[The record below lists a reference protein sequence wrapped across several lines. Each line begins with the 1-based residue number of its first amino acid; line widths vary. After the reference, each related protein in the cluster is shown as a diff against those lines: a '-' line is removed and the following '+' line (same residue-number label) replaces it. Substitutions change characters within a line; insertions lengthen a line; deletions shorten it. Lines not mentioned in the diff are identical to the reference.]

1 MATVTG
7 RIVDSLR
14 PLPVPDDLTRPF
26 WDAAKQGR
34 LAIQRCHEC
43 RTYQHPPLHQCDN
56 CESRDLR
63 FERVSGRGTIYTF
76 TRLHAVRM
84 KAFEPAL
91 PYAVVSVELAEQPWL
106 LLTANMAGT
115 DPEGIAIGAA
125 VQVTFVD
132 IGDGIVLPDFVLA
145 AAEGR

>member
-7 RIVDSLR
+7 RIVDNLR

-34 LAIQRCHEC
+34 LAIQRCQQC
-43 RTYQHPPLHQCDN
+43 GTYQHPPLHQCDN

-63 FERVSGRGTIYTF
+63 FEDVSGRGTIYTF
-76 TRLHAVRM
+76 TRLHAVRL
-84 KAFEPAL
+84 KAFQPAL
-91 PYAVVSVELAEQPWL
+91 PYAVVHVELAEQPWL

-115 DPEGIAIGAA
+115 EPGDIAIGAA

-132 IGDGIVLPDFVLA
+132 IGDGMVLPDFVLT